1 MFKSP
6 LSLRIIWISGSLR
19 TYLLI
24 SILPR
29 SSAPQRSGILSS
41 LASMKG
47 VAAKCG
53 SSATRRLRAES
64 EIPLQT
70 LNWSSSNASC
80 RPRSAAICAR
90 NDGRFFRTSRFK
102 ETSRIIPARARP
114 ARAAASGLRPM
125 RVRRV
130 QEAGAATVEL
140 VDSLNDG
147 SDPLAHANTHGRQAT
162 RAVAP
167 LHLMNQTRHDARAAA
182 SERMPQRDRPAIN
195 VDFARIH
202 VQLLDARERLRR
214 EGLVQ
219 LDQVDVVNRQ
229 TGAFERFGRRRN
241 RSNAHERRMDARNRG
256 TNDAGQGL

>member
-24 SILPR
+24 STLPR

-53 SSATRRLRAES
+53 SSATRRLRAER

-70 LNWSSSNASC
+70 LNCRSSNASS
-80 RPRSAAICAR
+80 RPRAVAICAR
-90 NDGRFFRTSRFK
+90 NDGRFVCTSRFK
-102 ETSRIIPARARP
+102 ERSRTIATRASPTRP
-114 ARAAASGLRPM
+114 AAIGLRPM
-125 RVRRV
+125 RVRRIPEV
-130 QEAGAATVEL
+130 GAETVEL
-140 VDSLNDG
+140 VDSLNDR

-167 LHLMNQTRHDARAAA
+167 FHLMNQTRHDARAAA
-182 SERMPQRDRPAIN
+182 SEGMSQRDRSAID
-195 VDFARIH
+195 VDFGRIH
-202 VQLLDARERLRR
+202 AQLLDARERLRR
-214 EGLVQ
+214 EGLVE
-219 LDQVDVVNRQ
+219 LDEVDVVNRQ

-241 RSNAHERRMDARNRG
+241 RSNTHE
-256 TNDAGQGL
+256 